1 MLLVVMDARWS
12 GTFQPAWDPFT
23 LSQGIAASEISTPKH
38 TARQLGS
45 PLLVGLPPTRPSPI
59 PHPPPL
65 PLPPQSLI
73 PGKDV
78 KATQFEANFGFF
90 KKRISVGFTK
100 GNGEWLQGHPPP
112 LAPPLAPARRVLPR
126 PLLGTWCQLG
136 CKLAGSPLPASMD

>member
-1 MLLVVMDARWS
+1 MHGGLEPSNLH
-12 GTFQPAWDPFT
+12 GT
-23 LSQGIAASEISTPKH
+23 LSHCHKAL
-38 TARQLGS
+38 RQVKYQLRNTLPDSWAPPSSWGS
-45 PLLVGLPPTRPSPI
+45 RRPGLHLFHI
-59 PHPPPL
+59 PPPL

-126 PLLGTWCQLG
+126 PLLGTWCRLG